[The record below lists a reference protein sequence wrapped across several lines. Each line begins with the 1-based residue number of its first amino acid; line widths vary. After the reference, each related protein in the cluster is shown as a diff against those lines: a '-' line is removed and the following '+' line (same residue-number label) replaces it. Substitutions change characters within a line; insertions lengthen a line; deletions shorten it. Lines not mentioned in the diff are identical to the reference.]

1 MRNAADMYARH
12 VHHTYLSMNC
22 GKRKIPQPFDLS
34 RIAGSTPDWIRTS
47 DLQSR
52 SSLGEHMYA
61 FVKRESRLMANLGVN
76 RSNGVRPLEN
86 QISIPL
92 PAFLALTGISN
103 RVRNVGYTIRH
114 SDHLALQYYHR
125 LQRQRD
131 PDLA

>member
-1 MRNAADMYARH
+1 MRGPRCMHCLWLMPYP
-12 VHHTYLSMNC
+12 
-22 GKRKIPQPFDLS
+22 RKTNQSPGISQDSGGFS
-34 RIAGSTPDWIRTS
+34 CTPDWIRTS